1 MSKKNSYIMTFS
13 RNVKNIKKSSKIGF
27 LGGPKKGSKM
37 AVFGPRYIRRNDPD
51 LAGALSGI
59 RLGKNAKKP
68 VF

>member
-37 AVFGPRYIRRNDPD
+37 AVFGPRYIRRNDPV

-59 RLGKNAKKP
+59 RPGKIAKKP

>member
-1 MSKKNSYIMTFS
+1 MSKKILYIMTFS
-13 RNVKNIKKSSKIGF
+13 RNVKNIKKSSKMGF
-27 LGGPKKGSKM
+27 LGGLKKGPKM